1 MSDLYTGTFFC
12 WTYSGTILTDSLIT
26 GEEGASEEEEEDVPI
41 SFMYSLFLGFLGTS
55 VVGVEGKSG
64 SVLSSKTVLS
74 QLFFKHFFTM

>member
-1 MSDLYTGTFFC
+1 M
-12 WTYSGTILTDSLIT
+12 TDSLIT

-64 SVLSSKTVLS
+64 SVLSSKTV
-74 QLFFKHFFTM
+74 